1 MRIATARNRQGRKV
15 DQVIDGARLVFMQ
28 QGYARASM
36 DEIARVA
43 GVSKATL
50 YSYFEDKRAL
60 FTEMYRTEIL
70 RVADGAMDVLLPDA
84 DPEVALSAAAERILA
99 YLTSDFGL
107 AMYRICV
114 SESARFPEIGA
125 AFYESGPEMGRL
137 RLGSYLQ
144 AAVARG
150 VLVIPDID
158 LAADQFFQ
166 LCQTTLCDRMICGVQ
181 HRFTEAEIARTLKGA
196 VAVFLAAYRPR
207 P

>member
-1 MRIATARNRQGRKV
+1 MSTATARIKQGRKV
-15 DQVIDGARLVFMQ
+15 DQVIDGARLVFME

-50 YSYFEDKRAL
+50 YTYFVDKRAL
-60 FTEMYRTEIL
+60 FSEMYRSEIQ
-70 RVADGAMDVLLPDA
+70 RVADGAVDVLLPDA
-84 DPEVALSAAAERILA
+84 DPEIALSAAAERILA

-114 SESARFPEIGA
+114 SESPRFPEIGA
-125 AFYESGPEMGRL
+125 AFYESGPEMGRA
-137 RLGSYLQ
+137 RLGAYLE

-181 HRFTEAEIARTLKGA
+181 HQFTEPEIARTIKGA
-196 VAVFLAAYRPR
+196 VSMFLAAYRPR